1 MPSSTSAAHG
11 RKSARRVVQRRYSA
25 RFIIGCSHIKMG
37 WDAQMASCSLDKERI
52 ALRGPDGSGMTDCPD
67 QEARDPQ
74 PQAEAERS
82 GNGAVDDGDR
92 TRRAAEQDRFG
103 QRAVHRNCKTFNR
116 PVHQISTPPPNEKNA
131 RKKLEAAN
139 AIDRPKTIWIRRR
152 KPPEVSPKASVRPVT
167 MMMITARILATGPST
182 DCRIWLS
189 GCSHG
194 MLEPAAWA
202 VLTVMRTVANIAVA
216 TKSRP
221 RGRVIL
227 MICPLLLSGCSR
239 RKFRVL

>member
-11 RKSARRVVQRRYSA
+11 RKSARRMVEWRYSA
-25 RFIIGCSHIKMG
+25 RFIIGCSHIQMG
-37 WDAQMASCSLDKERI
+37 GDAQMASCRLDKERI
-52 ALRGPDGSGMTDCPD
+52 ALRGPDGGGMADGPEH
-67 QEARDPQ
+67 EASNPK
-74 PQAEAERS
+74 PQAETERR
-82 GNGAVDDGDR
+82 GNGAVDDGYR
-92 TRRAAEQDRFG
+92 PRRAAEQDRFG
-103 QRAVHRNCKTFNR
+103 KRAVHRNCKSFNG

-194 MLEPAAWA
+194 MLEPAASA
-202 VLTVMRTVANIAVA
+202 VGEIATELRA
-216 TKSRP
+216 TATA
-221 RGRVIL
+221 IN
-227 MICPLLLSGCSR
+227 PL
-239 RKFRVL
+239 

>member
-1 MPSSTSAAHG
+1 
-11 RKSARRVVQRRYSA
+11 
-25 RFIIGCSHIKMG
+25 MG

-52 ALRGPDGSGMTDCPD
+52 ALRGPDGSGMTNCPD

-139 AIDRPKTIWIRRR
+139 AIDRPNTIWIRRR

-189 GCSHG
+189 GCSQG
-194 MLEPAAWA
+194 MFEPAARAFEAAATVQTAADALSTAQCLSPAA
-202 VLTVMRTVANIAVA
+202 VQLMPLRGQPPAADWGNP
-216 TKSRP
+216 P
-221 RGRVIL
+221 RR
-227 MICPLLLSGCSR
+227 CSR
-239 RKFRVL
+239 RPPQCSAGRTRRRRGERR

>member
-1 MPSSTSAAHG
+1 MPWSTSAAHG
-11 RKSARRVVQRRYSA
+11 RKSARRVVERRYSA
-25 RFIIGCSHIKMG
+25 RFIIGCSHIQMG
-37 WDAQMASCSLDKERI
+37 WDAQMASCGLDKERI

-82 GNGAVDDGDR
+82 GHGAVDDGDR
-92 TRRAAEQDRFG
+92 TRHPAKQDRFG

-116 PVHQISTPPPNEKNA
+116 SVHQISTPPPNEKNA

-139 AIDRPKTIWIRRR
+139 AIDRPNTIWIWRR

-194 MLEPAAWA
+194 MLDPAAYA
-202 VLTVMRTVANIAVA
+202 ARDIPPELRATAVA
-216 TKSRP
+216 VTA
-221 RGRVIL
+221 
-227 MICPLLLSGCSR
+227 
-239 RKFRVL
+239 